1 MQQGRVVNPHHF
13 FLQVQ
18 TDDMTSPVPAMNG
31 IHLAAREVQDE
42 EVKAWIAAWASDAER
57 EGLQDD
63 HRRALQGALTN
74 FANVLEKNLST
85 PGTKGGQFTGAF
97 ITCIKRIEAR
107 YDPADHEDSE
117 DLEDS
122 EDFDDSYCGDPN
134 TSPVCNYSYYDDGGD
149 PFDPENGANWDGD
162 QQVGFRD

>member
-1 MQQGRVVNPHHF
+1 
-13 FLQVQ
+13 
-18 TDDMTSPVPAMNG
+18 MNG

-42 EVKAWIAAWASDAER
+42 EVKTWIAAWASDAER

-85 PGTKGGQFTGAF
+85 PGTKGE
-97 ITCIKRIEAR
+97 ITRAYMRCIKRIAAC
-107 YDPADHEDSE
+107 YDPADAEDPEDS
-117 DLEDS
+117 
-122 EDFDDSYCGDPN
+122 DDCGDPN
-134 TSPVCNYSYYDDGGD
+134 TSRVCNYRRYSYYDECGD

>member
-1 MQQGRVVNPHHF
+1 
-13 FLQVQ
+13 
-18 TDDMTSPVPAMNG
+18 MNG

-42 EVKAWIAAWASDAER
+42 EVKAWIAAYREEQGEEVKTWIAAWASDAER

-85 PGTKGGQFTGAF
+85 PGRNGE
-97 ITCIKRIEAR
+97 ITRAYMRCIKRIAEC
-107 YDPADHEDSE
+107 YDAEDDE
-117 DLEDS
+117 DDEDA
-122 EDFDDSYCGDPN
+122 EDCGDPN
-134 TSPVCNYSYYDDGGD
+134 TSRVCNYRGYSYYDECGD

>member
-1 MQQGRVVNPHHF
+1 
-13 FLQVQ
+13 
-18 TDDMTSPVPAMNG
+18 MNG

-42 EVKAWIAAWASDAER
+42 EVKTWIAAWASEAER

-85 PGTKGGQFTGAF
+85 PGAKGDQFTSAF
-97 ITCIKRIEAR
+97 RASRGLRSATIPLITRIPR
-107 YDPADHEDSE
+107 ISRILKIIIVVTRIRVQVVTTD
-117 DLEDS
+117 
-122 EDFDDSYCGDPN
+122 
-134 TSPVCNYSYYDDGGD
+134 SYYDECGD
-149 PFDPENGANWDGD
+149 RFDPDNGANWDGD